1 MVLGDDVDDLSF
13 IDGRPTMEVNLSAN
27 DDGKFF
33 ITFEE
38 PLQDYSLFTSDLIN
52 VFFSGEADEYSLE
65 WKVDDS
71 NSTVISC
78 QLVLDNP
85 S

>member
-38 PLQDYSLFTSDLIN
+38 PL
-52 VFFSGEADEYSLE
+52 
-65 WKVDDS
+65 
-71 NSTVISC
+71 
-78 QLVLDNP
+78 
-85 S
+85 